1 MTAKRMMRL
10 PENPEASPPQS
21 ISSQGGYVPYSDYK
35 DSGIEWLGEIPA
47 HWEVTC
53 VKRLLSG
60 NDSGVWGSEFD
71 DGGAIVLRSTEQTGG
86 GEWDI
91 STPAKRR
98 LTALEYTSHRLE
110 KDDLL
115 VTTSS
120 GSALHIG
127 KTTIVTEEVAGL
139 NCCFSNFMQRLR
151 VKENILP
158 RFLWR
163 FLNGKRRYLDY
174 LAGTTTGLANLSG
187 KTIGGMS
194 IALPPLFE
202 QRDIATFLD
211 RETAKI
217 DTLIKKQEQL
227 IDLLK
232 ERRTALISQAVTKGL
247 NPDVPMKDSGI
258 EWLGEIP
265 AHWEAK
271 RLKKLVT
278 EPLKYGANE
287 PANCS
292 DPNFPRYIR
301 ITDIHENGM
310 LKDDSFRSIPPHLA
324 QPYLLVTGDL
334 LFARSGSIGK
344 TFQYHPSWGEAAYAG
359 YLIRA
364 RFGQN
369 SEPSFMEYFTQSHAY
384 NGWLLG
390 NCIQTTI
397 QNVSAERYANL
408 QIPVPSHSEQ
418 LAIAT
423 FLDRET
429 AKLDTLISKI
439 YQAIELQKESRSAL
453 ITAAVTGKI
462 DVRQES
468 IPTTA

>member
-1 MTAKRMMRL
+1 MHL
-10 PENPEASPPQS
+10 PENPGASPLQP
-21 ISSQGGYVPYSDYK
+21 ISGKEGYAPYSDY
-35 DSGIEWLGEIPA
+35 
-47 HWEVTC
+47 
-53 VKRLLSG
+53 
-60 NDSGVWGSEFD
+60 
-71 DGGAIVLRSTEQTGG
+71 
-86 GEWDI
+86 
-91 STPAKRR
+91 
-98 LTALEYTSHRLE
+98 
-110 KDDLL
+110 
-115 VTTSS
+115 
-120 GSALHIG
+120 
-127 KTTIVTEEVAGL
+127 
-139 NCCFSNFMQRLR
+139 
-151 VKENILP
+151 
-158 RFLWR
+158 
-163 FLNGKRRYLDY
+163 
-174 LAGTTTGLANLSG
+174 
-187 KTIGGMS
+187 
-194 IALPPLFE
+194 
-202 QRDIATFLD
+202 
-211 RETAKI
+211 
-217 DTLIKKQEQL
+217 
-227 IDLLK
+227 
-232 ERRTALISQAVTKGL
+232 
-247 NPDVPMKDSGI
+247 KDSGI

-408 QIPVPSHSEQ
+408 QIPVPPHSEQ
-418 LAIAT
+418 LAIVT

-429 AKLDTLISKI
+429 EKIDTLIEKQEQLIDLLKERRIALISHAVTKGLNPDVPMKDSGIEWLGEIPAHWEVKQLGQIGTFRKCNGGTKEDESPEGIPCVRYGDIYTHHDFFVRQCCSYISPESAINYTPIQYGDILFAGSGETLDEIAKSAVNLIDAEVYCGGDVILLRASIERDTHFMGYAVGAPQAAYQKALMGRGITVMHIYGSQLKHLSVALPPIEEQQAIAVFLERETAKIDTLISKI
-439 YQAIELQKESRSAL
+439 HQAIELQKESRSAL

-468 IPTTA
+468 ISTTA